1 MIAWLRTILFRIVF
15 YGGSVPIV
23 ASVPISALFGQRAV
37 IVHAFV
43 WTTFHRWTTR
53 ILLGIQ
59 VRVEGER
66 PTGPAFYVCKHQAM
80 FETIELQLMLDG
92 PAIVLK
98 RELTKVP
105 LWGWAAQRYGAIVAD
120 RDANAAALRSMMRD
134 AVAARKAGR
143 SVLIF
148 PEGTRVAPGEQ
159 PPLKAGFA
167 GLYRM
172 LAMPTVPIACDSAR
186 VWPRR
191 GAKRAGVVTFRF
203 GDVIAPGLPRAEIE
217 ARVHAAINAL
227 DRSTDE
233 PGSPIGGQGRTRPAS
248 RRDG

>member
-1 MIAWLRTILFRIVF
+1 MIAWIRTILFRIIF

-23 ASVPISALFGQRAV
+23 GTVPISALFGQRA
-37 IVHAFV
+37 IVAHAFV
-43 WTTFHRWTTR
+43 WTRFHRWATR
-53 ILLGIQ
+53 WLLGIRI
-59 VRVEGER
+59 RVEGDR

-105 LWGWAAQRYGAIVAD
+105 LWGWAAMRYGAIVAD
-120 RDANAAALRSMMRD
+120 RDANAAALRSMMRE
-134 AVAARKAGR
+134 AVAARQTGR

-148 PEGTRVAPGEQ
+148 PEGTRVPPGEH

-172 LAMPTVPIACDSAR
+172 LAMPTVPIACDSGG

-191 GAKRAGVVTFRF
+191 GAKRAGW
-203 GDVIAPGLPRAEIE
+203 
-217 ARVHAAINAL
+217 
-227 DRSTDE
+227 
-233 PGSPIGGQGRTRPAS
+233 
-248 RRDG
+248 